1 MKHPGVLLPAWL
13 AAGLALAA
21 PAVSAGAPG
30 APGVPR
36 GAAAAGTAESAAQ
49 SAASRPAR
57 AAEIPFASLGQIRDF
72 APQKDGALLIE
83 AVGGKTYRAEFL
95 NRCIG
100 LRFAEEISFVVDA
113 RGTFDRFSSV
123 IVGHE
128 RCFVKSLSLVA
139 RSERT
144 GEAASD

>member
-1 MKHPGVLLPAWL
+1 MAHTSALAPALLAI
-13 AAGLALAA
+13 GLALGA
-21 PAVSAGAPG
+21 PAVSAGA
-30 APGVPR
+30 AGVPPDAAVA
-36 GAAAAGTAESAAQ
+36 GAAQTVAAT
-49 SAASRPAR
+49 PAR
-57 AAEIPFASLGQIRDF
+57 AAEIPFASLGQIRNF

-83 AVGGKTYRAEFL
+83 TVGGKTYRAEFL

-123 IVGHE
+123 LVGHE

-139 RSERT
+139 RPERKAD
-144 GEAASD
+144 AAPD